1 MKPEYTFYSLQ
12 RLMGLRGV
20 FTHEREWLPPTDV
33 YETEEEF
40 VVLMELPGLEHE
52 QIKISF
58 SEGVLTIRGERRDE
72 LRGSGVRYHQMEIS
86 YGKFG
91 REIYFPTPI
100 AKDRIEAQ
108 YWQGLL
114 RVVLPK
120 R

>member
-1 MKPEYTFYSLQ
+1 MKPEYSLYSLQ
-12 RLMGLRGV
+12 RLVGLRGA

-40 VVLMELPGLEHE
+40 VALMELPGLEQE
-52 QIKISF
+52 QIKVSF

-72 LRGSGVRYHQMEIS
+72 LRGSRVRYHQMEIS
-86 YGKFG
+86 YGKFR
-91 REIYFPTPI
+91 REIYFPIPI

-108 YWQGLL
+108 YRQGLL
-114 RVVLPK
+114 QVVLPK